1 MKILS
6 IAWYKILPAVFGGQ
20 KGIAG
25 FNAHLARRY
34 TLTCLCSSNNEP
46 GTDTPYKV
54 IPQLPVGKTQF
65 LNPFCWSRIIAVARQ
80 EQPTHIILE
89 HPYHAIAAYRAAKK
103 TKAVLVLHSHNI
115 ESERFRQMGKTGW
128 RLLQRYEKWIHQ
140 QAGIALFKTTADRD
154 FAITHFNIPE
164 SKCRIV
170 PYGIEKKETI
180 DKTQAA
186 TLIRQRHAIQPGEKI
201 LLFAGT
207 LDYAPNAHAV
217 EAIYQN
223 IAPLLEQQ
231 VLPYRIII
239 CGRNKSSH
247 YQYLEKLQHPLV
259 IREGEVTDID
269 MYFSAAD
276 IFINPVLQGSGIQT
290 KNIEALQHH
299 CNLVCFENM
308 ADADML
314 AVACEKVVT
323 VPPGEWREFVQQIQE
338 AAIGNEPTPVS
349 FFGYYEWENIIERLS
364 QEWGDDSGS

>member
-25 FNAHLARRY
+25 FNAHLSRRY
-34 TLTCLCSSNNEP
+34 PLTCLCSVNNEP
-46 GTDTPYKV
+46 GNDTPYKV
-54 IPQLPVGKTQF
+54 IPQLPVSKTQF
-65 LNPFCWSRIIAVARQ
+65 LNPFCWKKIIAIARQ

-89 HPYHAIAAYRAAKK
+89 HPYHGIAAYQAAKK

-115 ESERFRQMGKTGW
+115 ESERFRQIGKVGW
-128 RLLQRYEKWIHQ
+128 RLLQRYEKWIHRK
-140 QAGIALFKTTADRD
+140 AGSVLFKTTTDRD
-154 FAITHFNIPE
+154 FAITHFDIPE

-170 PYGIEKKETI
+170 PYGIEKKELMN
-180 DKTQAA
+180 KTTAA
-186 TLIRQRHAIQPGEKI
+186 TLIRQRHSIQPGEKI

-207 LDYAPNAHAV
+207 LDYAPNADAA

-231 VLPYRIII
+231 GLTYRVII
-239 CGRNKSSH
+239 CGRNKNSR
-247 YQYLEKLQHPLV
+247 YQYLEKLNHPLV
-259 IREGEVTDID
+259 IRTGEVTDID
-269 MYFSAAD
+269 TYFSAAD
-276 IFINPVLQGSGIQT
+276 VFINPVLQGSGIQT

-314 AVACEKVVT
+314 AVAAEKIFT

-338 AAIGNEPTPVS
+338 ATVNSEPTPES
-349 FFGYYEWENIIERLS
+349 FFGYYEWERIVEQLTM
-364 QEWGDDSGS
+364 E